1 MDRLNQLIS
10 LLPNNLVGGSVCIY
24 TATHLINN
32 HSCLN
37 NLSFSQQEQD
47 LSFKKIYFFE
57 KIYWYQKNF
66 LNLLML

>member
-57 KIYWYQKNF
+57 KFIGIKRTF
-66 LNLLML
+66 